1 MTYLK
6 EEIFKPETL
15 MIKNLF
21 VLQKTKKNGTPLI
34 VVLKLIIMLME
45 TLLNLVSVKLFYL
58 PL

>member
-1 MTYLK
+1 MIYRK
-6 EEIFKPETL
+6 EEAFKQGAL
-15 MIKNLF
+15 MNKNLF
-21 VLQKTKKNGTPLI
+21 VLQKTKKNGTPHI